1 MEGPGPM
8 GPAPMAPPGPPG
20 PPSQA
25 EAPPAPPAGPEKS
38 TEELIES
45 IVNERLTD
53 VTTKLESL
61 DTSRVDTKEDLQEI
75 KETLTEIKGKYISL
89 QEDSS
94 IRLEEYSKE
103 LENVGAQ
110 IKAMQKVLQKVFPA
124 IAENVHQLTQIV
136 QDMKGVKQEE
146 E

>member
-1 MEGPGPM
+1 MSPPD
-8 GPAPMAPPGPPG
+8 APPE
-20 PPSQA
+20 A
-25 EAPPAPPAGPEKS
+25 EAGPEKS

-45 IVNERLTD
+45 IVNERLEE
-53 VTTKLESL
+53 VSTKLESF
-61 DTSRVDTKEDLQEI
+61 DNFRVNAKEDIQEI
-75 KETLTEIKGKYISL
+75 KDTLADIKEKYISL

-124 IAENVHQLTQIV
+124 IAENVHQLTAIV
-136 QDMKGVKQEE
+136 QELKTVKKEE